1 MHGNVTVSSPKSG
14 AMLLD
19 CQNCEPKRTL
29 FFYKLPSL
37 VHSSVA
43 NENDFFFKKKS
54 IFEISKLWNTDGTGL
69 SLHNM

>member
-1 MHGNVTVSSPKSG
+1 MHGNVTVSFPKSG

-43 NENDFFFKKKS
+43 NESDFLKKKS